1 VAIAAPP
8 KAATAADPARVEPER
23 RQGSAGTENG
33 REHEGGADLHDRF
46 CDRVAR
52 YEIGDGVEHVAE
64 EISDAAADVGEEV
77 VAVRVGEGE
86 RVVADIGIAVPA
98 LRVQRVGH
106 RRIGAGETRQDGI
119 IDPAVQMNE
128 AGNREFLLAGE
139 AARSLAGDAPA
150 GSSVQFGLRRLPQ
163 AS

>member
-1 VAIAAPP
+1 MAIAAPP

-33 REHEGGADLHDRF
+33 REHEGGDLHDRF

-119 IDPAVQMNE
+119 IDPAV
-128 AGNREFLLAGE
+128 R
-139 AARSLAGDAPA
+139 
-150 GSSVQFGLRRLPQ
+150 
-163 AS
+163 